1 MLATWFLGTSGA
13 QLLAAKIAQTTATET
28 IGGQVLDPGKSLQTY
43 VHVFTLIGGW
53 GVAAGVLFLV
63 LSPFL
68 KRWAHGASDTH
79 PQQPEPIAPTV
90 GGNRQGVN
98 PQAMRADRKA

>member
-13 QLLAAKIAQTTATET
+13 QLLAARIAQMTAAET
-28 IGGQVLDPGKSLQTY
+28 IGGQVLDPGKSLATY
-43 VHVFTLIGGW
+43 VHVFTLIGGG

-68 KRWAHGASDTH
+68 KHWAHGASDTEALAAE
-79 PQQPEPIAPTV
+79 PREPEAAP
-90 GGNRQGVN
+90 
-98 PQAMRADRKA
+98 AE